1 MQAVILAAGRSTRTY
16 PLTVK
21 TPKALYEVAGHAIIE
36 LNLRAVEGLVDEAII
51 VVGFMGEKIIRR
63 LGSSHRGIRLRYVEQ
78 EEQRGTGHA
87 LLCAADKIT
96 GEALVL
102 MGDDLYRDENFEEMF
117 EYPNAVLAQR
127 VMDPRRFGVFTTE
140 DDLVTGVY
148 EKPAEFVSDLANTG
162 CFKIDGGFLER
173 LAGLEPSERGEI
185 ELTGA
190 AAKLAAEGK
199 LHWVESNGCWYA
211 IGYPWHLLEANTRLI
226 QDRPLQR
233 FNVKTRML
241 GDVHRC
247 VTVNILED
255 TWVGRGCILTDR
267 VMISR
272 NCYIHPG
279 VQIMNR
285 TAVGPNSQIAGGTQ
299 IGNCLIGA
307 GVQIGRR
314 CLLTRCVIGDGA
326 TLGDGV
332 IALCDPPPGEKV
344 YSTVKGERVEVDLPK
359 FGAVIG
365 PGAYVAPMTVLMPGA
380 KIAAGARTEVG
391 EVVHGDKGE
400 IWPEEG

>member
-16 PLTVK
+16 PLTVR
-21 TPKALYEVAGHAIIE
+21 TPKALYEVAGHSIIE
-36 LNLRAVEGLVDEAII
+36 LNLRAVEGLVDEAVI

-63 LGSSHRGIRLRYVEQ
+63 LGSSYRGIRLRYVEQ
-78 EEQRGTGHA
+78 KEQKGTGHA
-87 LLCAADKIT
+87 LLCAADKIA

-102 MGDDLYRDENFEEMF
+102 MGDDLYRDENFEELF

-127 VMDPRRFGVFTTE
+127 VTDPDRFGVFTVE
-140 DDLVTGVY
+140 GDRVTGVH
-148 EKPAEFVSDLANTG
+148 EKPARFVSDLANTG
-162 CFKIDGGFLER
+162 CFKINADFLR
-173 LAGLEPSERGEI
+173 LLTTLEPSERGEI
-185 ELTGA
+185 EMTGA

-199 LHWVESNGCWYA
+199 LNWVESNGGWYA

-233 FNVKTRML
+233 FNVKARLL

-255 TWVGRGCILTDR
+255 SWIGRGCILTDR

-272 NCYIHPG
+272 NCYLHPG

-285 TAVGPNSQIAGGTQ
+285 TTVGPNTQIAGGTQ

-307 GVQIGRR
+307 NVQIGRR

-326 TLGDGV
+326 TLGDAV
-332 IALCDPPPGEKV
+332 TAFCDPPPDGKI

-365 PGAYVAPMTVLMPGA
+365 PDAYVAPMTVLMPGV
-380 KIAAGARTEVG
+380 KIAAGARTEFG
-391 EVVHGDKGE
+391 EVVQGDKGE
-400 IWPEEG
+400 IWPESE

>member
-1 MQAVILAAGRSTRTY
+1 MQAVILAAGLSTRTY

-21 TPKALYEVAGHAIIE
+21 TPKALYEVAGHSILE

-51 VVGFMGEKIIRR
+51 VVGFMGERIIRR
-63 LGSSHRGIRLRYVEQ
+63 FGSSHRGIRLRYVEQ
-78 EEQRGTGHA
+78 KEQRGTGHA
-87 LLCAADKIT
+87 LLCAADKVS

-102 MGDDLYRDENFEEMF
+102 MGDDLYRDDNFEEMF

-127 VMDPRRFGVFTTE
+127 VTNPERFGVLTTE
-140 DDLVTGVY
+140 DDRVTGVY
-148 EKPAEFVSDLANTG
+148 EKPAQFVSDLANTG
-162 CFKIDGGFLER
+162 CYKINARFLEM
-173 LAGLEPSERGEI
+173 LTELEPSERGEI
-185 ELTGA
+185 ELTDA
-190 AAKLAAEGK
+190 VARLAAEGE
-199 LHWVESNGCWYA
+199 LHWVESNGGWYA

-233 FNVKTRML
+233 FNVKSRML

-247 VTVNILED
+247 VTVNVLED
-255 TWVGRGCILTDR
+255 TWIGRGCILTDR

-285 TAVGPNSQIAGGTQ
+285 TAIGPNSQIAGGTQ

-314 CLLTRCVIGDGA
+314 CLLTRCVIADGA

-332 IALCDPPPGEKV
+332 VAFCDPPPGEKIT
-344 YSTVKGERVEVDLPK
+344 SIVKGKPVEVDLPK

-365 PGAYVAPMTVLMPGA
+365 PDAYVAPMTVLMPGA
-380 KIAAGARTEVG
+380 KIAAGARTEMG
-391 EVVHGDKGE
+391 EVVRSDKGE